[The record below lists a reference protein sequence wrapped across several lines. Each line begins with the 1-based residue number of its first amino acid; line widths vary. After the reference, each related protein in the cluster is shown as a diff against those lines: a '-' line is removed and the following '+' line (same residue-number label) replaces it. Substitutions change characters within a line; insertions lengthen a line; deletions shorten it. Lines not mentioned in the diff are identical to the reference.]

1 MSTLFDFKSWCE
13 TNGLKK
19 DTTNLLTEQDLNT
32 KEAIVLITLH
42 RVGRN
47 KTGNYDDPWSAQTS
61 TQSDRHVTK
70 RLSKRGA
77 NRYGAPF
84 VSKLF
89 VNVMFN
95 GVPTYPVKCSC
106 DRMNQPSLF
115 FTLISLY
122 RIVMWH
128 FLPWYLVTAMMYV
141 TFSTLISFYC
151 RDVTF
156 STLISFYCRDQ
167 TFSTL
172 ILFYYRDATFSSLI
186 SFHCRDE
193 PDLFCLAEHFVYI
206 VFIRP
211 WSELV
216 VRRWLGCA
224 RVPCIF
230 CLEIV
235 YLAYENKTTEVA

>member
-95 GVPTYPVKCSC
+95 VVPTYPWNVPVIEWTNHRYFS
-106 DRMNQPSLF
+106 
-115 FTLISLY
+115 
-122 RIVMWH
+122 
-128 FLPWYLVTAMMYV
+128 PWYHFTV
-141 TFSTLISFYC
+141 
-151 RDVTF
+151 RDV
-156 STLISFYCRDQ
+156 
-167 TFSTL
+167 
-172 ILFYYRDATFSSLI
+172 TFSSLI
-186 SFHCRDE
+186 SCYRRDVCNIFYLHHFTAVAWCDIYFLDIFSLLWWTR
-193 PDLFCLAEHFVYI
+193 PFLLGGAFCIYCFYTTLITTSCQVTRLFTGTLYFLFRDCL
-206 VFIRP
+206 P
-211 WSELV
+211 
-216 VRRWLGCA
+216 
-224 RVPCIF
+224 RVW
-230 CLEIV
+230 
-235 YLAYENKTTEVA
+235 K

>member
-95 GVPTYPVKCSC
+95 VVPTYPVKCSC

-122 RIVMWH
+122 RIVM
-128 FLPWYLVTAMMYV
+128 
-141 TFSTLISFYC
+141 
-151 RDVTF
+151 
-156 STLISFYCRDQ
+156 
-167 TFSTL
+167 
-172 ILFYYRDATFSSLI
+172 
-186 SFHCRDE
+186 
-193 PDLFCLAEHFVYI
+193 
-206 VFIRP
+206 
-211 WSELV
+211 
-216 VRRWLGCA
+216 
-224 RVPCIF
+224 
-230 CLEIV
+230 
-235 YLAYENKTTEVA
+235 